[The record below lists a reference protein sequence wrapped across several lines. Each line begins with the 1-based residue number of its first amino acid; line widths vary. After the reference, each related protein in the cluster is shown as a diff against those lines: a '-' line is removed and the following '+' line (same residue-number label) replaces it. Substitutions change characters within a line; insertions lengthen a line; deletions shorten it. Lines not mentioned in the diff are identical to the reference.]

1 MCWVNT
7 CGSSHTRSG
16 SECDFYMDDYV
27 ASFYSIGH
35 GQGHLE
41 EAGGLIVALW
51 PPESDARSI
60 HVTGD
65 FSPFH

>member
-1 MCWVNT
+1 
-7 CGSSHTRSG
+7 
-16 SECDFYMDDYV
+16 MDDYV